1 MNVFHLETDKE
12 VPGQFAVFRFFRML
26 YGEVN
31 FDVGEHSGTFGGVY
45 SFQFYQSGGIGTE
58 TVFFN
63 EEGHENT
70 VEQAYQI
77 IAVHTVENVVRKRKL
92 QFAVN
97 TMRLIE

>member
-1 MNVFHLETDKE
+1 MSSILETDKE

-31 FDVGEHSGTFGGVY
+31 FMLVNIRARSAV
-45 SFQFYQSGGIGTE
+45 SIPSSFYQSGGVGTE

-77 IAVHTVENVVRKRKL
+77 IAVHTVENVVGKRKL

-97 TMRLIE
+97 TMRFIE